1 MPVVNVNG
9 DGDTVASSVS
19 ADTTLISTFDAGSA
33 VNTTVNVSV
42 DPDSETPV
50 DPLDSVT
57 VKPHG
62 SAVVAVTVWS
72 DNESKLL
79 SELPSTTA
87 RVIVVSWEP
96 SIVSSSTPVTV
107 TV

>member
-19 ADTTLISTFDAGSA
+19 PDVTLMTTSDAGCMF
-33 VNTTVNVSV
+33 NTTVNVSV
-42 DPDSETPV
+42 VPVSDTETA
-50 DPLDSVT
+50 DFDF
-57 VKPHG
+57 VKPAESL
-62 SAVVAVTVWS
+62 SAVAAVTVWLA
-72 DNESKLL
+72 NGSKLL

-87 RVIVVSWEP
+87 RVIVVSILP
-96 SIVSSSTPVTV
+96 SMMPSSTPVTV